1 MYKLEIKLKQHTPL
15 IHFQHDQEGATLRA
29 SEVKPKLDKYI
40 IKHVYHGNF
49 DECKQ
54 YLVGYDPKKPN
65 AQKDKFESGYR
76 ALNYKIKIEAKAFTD
91 VSIQVKPQKVRGVQ
105 QYDDFGRELY
115 TTNNYPDNKSS
126 LIMSNIGGR
135 VREEVFNLV
144 ISNDVKMLFISK
156 EERLIREIQKH
167 ICRFIGRT
175 SFGNRTSK
183 GFGSFEVKKIDG
195 EEVEAAFYSDDF
207 SLSFA
212 MLLNQDYRES
222 EVYKDVFR
230 VIYRIWKDMKNL
242 ARVNGK
248 HMNDVLL
255 KISPQNA
262 NQAERI
268 PSPICFKPLVD
279 ISEDN
284 GQIYCDVVISMF
296 YNREVIKQVTGRDDS
311 TYYKQCIA
319 NIKTNVGK
327 NIFSYI
333 DNIVTS
339 KLESANL
346 EEV

>member
-1 MYKLEIKLKQHTPL
+1 MHKLEIKLKQHTPL

-29 SEVKPKLDKYI
+29 SEVKPKLDKYLLTALGR
-40 IKHVYHGNF
+40 GNY
-49 DECKQ
+49 Q
-54 YLVGYDPKKPN
+54 AGI
-65 AQKDKFESGYR
+65 AQARENGWLIGKGDHP
-76 ALNYKIKIEAKAFTD
+76 ALDYKIRIEAKAFKD
-91 VSIQVKPQKVRGVQ
+91 VSIPVKPQKVRGVQ

-115 TTNNYPDNKSS
+115 TTNSYPDNKAS

-135 VREEVFNLV
+135 VREEVFNMV
-144 ISNDVKMLFISK
+144 IAKNVKMLFISK
-156 EERLIREIQKH
+156 KERLIIEIQKH

-183 GFGSFEVKKIDG
+183 GFGSFEVKEIDG

-212 MLLNQDYRES
+212 MLLDQDYRES

-230 VIYRIWKDMKNL
+230 VIHRIWKDMKNL
-242 ARVNGK
+242 VHVKGK
-248 HMNDVLL
+248 NVSDVLL
-255 KISPQNA
+255 KISPQNTR
-262 NQAERI
+262 QAERI
-268 PSPICFKPLVD
+268 PSPINFKPLVD
-279 ISEDN
+279 ISESE

-296 YNREVIKQVTGRDDS
+296 YNTEVIKQVTGRGDS

-319 NIKTNVGK
+319 NIKNNVGK

-339 KLESANL
+339 KLESVNF

>member
-1 MYKLEIKLKQHTPL
+1 MHKLEIKLKQHTPM

-29 SEVKPKLDKYI
+29 SEVKPKLDRFLLTRLGQ
-40 IKHVYHGNF
+40 GNY
-49 DECKQ
+49 Q
-54 YLVGYDPKKPN
+54 AGI
-65 AQKDKFESGYR
+65 AQAKTNGWLIGKGDHP
-76 ALNYKIKIEAKAFTD
+76 ALDYKMRIEATAFKD
-91 VSIQVKPQKVRGVQ
+91 VSIPVKPQKVKGVQ

-115 TTNNYPDNKSS
+115 TTNNYPDNKAS

-135 VREEVFNLV
+135 VREEVFNMV
-144 ISNDVKMLFISK
+144 IANHIKMIVISK
-156 EERLIREIQKH
+156 EDRLIREIQRH

-183 GFGSFEVKKIDG
+183 GFGSFEVISIAGK
-195 EEVEAAFYSDDF
+195 EVESSFYRDDF

-212 MLLNQDYRES
+212 MLLDQDYHES

-230 VIYRIWKDMKNL
+230 VIHRIWKDMKNQ
-242 ARVNGK
+242 AGVKGK
-248 HMNDVLL
+248 SENNVLL
-255 KISPQNA
+255 KISPQNTR
-262 NQAERI
+262 QAERI
-268 PSPICFKPLVD
+268 PSPIFFKPLVD
-279 ISEDN
+279 ISEDED
-284 GQIYCDVVISMF
+284 GQVYCDVVISTF

-311 TYYKQCIA
+311 TYYKQLIA
-319 NIKTNVGK
+319 NIKNNVGK